1 MTSKPKTVILNYGPT
16 GVTANPD
23 PVEVVQ
29 GDSMVFQKGPNTPPD
44 AKVRVT
50 ISEPKFFSR
59 AVYNDGEPPVDV
71 TLDLQHLVDYE
82 CDLIVEGKVVPRA
95 KGSPG
100 AGIKP
105 GH

>member
-1 MTSKPKTVILNYGPT
+1 MASKPKIVILNYGPT

-29 GDSMVFQKGPNTPPD
+29 GDSMVFQKGPNSPPD

-59 AVYNDGEPPVDV
+59 AVYNEGEPPVDV
-71 TLDLQHLVDYE
+71 TSALLSLVLYD
-82 CDLIVEGKVVPRA
+82 CDLVVAGQLIPRV
-95 KGSPG
+95 KGIAG
-100 AGIKP
+100 GGIKP
-105 GH
+105 R